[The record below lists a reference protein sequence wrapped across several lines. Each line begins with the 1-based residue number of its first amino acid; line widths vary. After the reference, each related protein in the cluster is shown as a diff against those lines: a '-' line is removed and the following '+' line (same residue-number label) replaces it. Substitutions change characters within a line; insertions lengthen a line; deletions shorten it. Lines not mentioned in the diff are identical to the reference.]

1 MREYRHFP
9 NDSFI
14 AFKVPTPLK
23 SILLQMADREGS
35 SLSQFLRRR
44 CIDLIRATPA
54 PPEVNP
60 TASRQPPPGNG
71 YGR

>member
-1 MREYRHFP
+1 MRDYRRFP

-23 SILLQMADREGS
+23 SILLHLADREGT

-44 CIDLIRATPA
+44 CIDVARATPTA
-54 PPEVNP
+54 PNGNP
-60 TASRQPPPGNG
+60 TARPQPPPGNS

>member
-1 MREYRHFP
+1 MRDYQRFP

-23 SILLQMADREGS
+23 SILLQMADREGA
-35 SLSQFLRRR
+35 SLSQFLRRH
-44 CIDLIRATPA
+44 CIDVARATPTA
-54 PPEVNP
+54 PNGNP
-60 TASRQPPPGNG
+60 TASPQPPPGNS

>member
-1 MREYRHFP
+1 MRDYRRFP

-23 SILLQMADREGS
+23 SILLQMADREGA

-44 CIDLIRATPA
+44 CIDLARATPTA
-54 PPEVNP
+54 PNGNP
-60 TASRQPPPGNG
+60 TARPQPPSGNG